1 MFLILSILFPSFL
14 ASIFCI
20 STPKKYYNKIYSFG
34 ILCAF
39 LTAVIT
45 IHATYVIFAENT
57 VLYIKIG
64 NIFGN
69 AIIDF
74 KTSGR
79 SMLFCSMIAILYPLS
94 LLYAIAYARVN
105 DLENR
110 RIFFCFF
117 HLSIMSGLAFG
128 LSANLLTM
136 FIFYEMI
143 TLSTYPLVA
152 HNRDAEAKKSARIYL
167 TYLIASSSLL
177 FLPAILII
185 QAIVGNTNFVYGGIL
200 AGHKISINS
209 INILFAMM
217 IFGIAKAAIFP
228 VHNWLPNAMTAPT
241 PVSSI
246 LHAVVVVKSGL
257 FAIISVIYF
266 IFGAQFLRQSIFTF
280 YGENWLTILSV
291 VTIFIM
297 SIVAIF
303 QDNIKKRLA
312 YSTIAQLSYAILAA
326 SMFSGSAM
334 KVALL
339 LMIAHAFAKI
349 ILFFGAG
356 IIYSYFNKTH
366 LSQIYGIGKDIPVF
380 MIAMCVACVSLI
392 GLPITIGFMA
402 KYELLSMVIKY
413 KNLAIIVAIIV
424 STLLSVSYCFPI
436 VYNTMFAKN
445 HNIIHIRSDIN
456 KNDDIIFTT
465 VMIICT
471 LIVIMLFFATNFI
484 DKLINII

>member
-1 MFLILSILFPSFL
+1 
-14 ASIFCI
+14 
-20 STPKKYYNKIYSFG
+20 
-34 ILCAF
+34 
-39 LTAVIT
+39 
-45 IHATYVIFAENT
+45 
-57 VLYIKIG
+57 
-64 NIFGN
+64 
-69 AIIDF
+69 
-74 KTSGR
+74 
-79 SMLFCSMIAILYPLS
+79 
-94 LLYAIAYARVN
+94 
-105 DLENR
+105 
-110 RIFFCFF
+110 
-117 HLSIMSGLAFG
+117 
-128 LSANLLTM
+128 
-136 FIFYEMI
+136 
-143 TLSTYPLVA
+143 
-152 HNRDAEAKKSARIYL
+152 
-167 TYLIASSSLL
+167 
-177 FLPAILII
+177 
-185 QAIVGNTNFVYGGIL
+185 
-200 AGHKISINS
+200 
-209 INILFAMM
+209 M

-266 IFGAQFLRQSIFTF
+266 IFGAQFLRQSIFTV

-291 VTIFIM
+291 TTIFVM

-339 LMIAHAFAKI
+339 LMAAHAFAKI

-356 IIYSYFNKTH
+356 IIYSYFNKTN

-402 KYELLSMVIKY
+402 KYQLLSMIIKY
-413 KNLAIIVAIIV
+413 QNLAIITAIIV

-445 HNIIHIRSDIN
+445 HNIIHVKSDIS
-456 KNDDIIFTT
+456 KNDDIIFTA

-484 DKLINII
+484 EKLIYII